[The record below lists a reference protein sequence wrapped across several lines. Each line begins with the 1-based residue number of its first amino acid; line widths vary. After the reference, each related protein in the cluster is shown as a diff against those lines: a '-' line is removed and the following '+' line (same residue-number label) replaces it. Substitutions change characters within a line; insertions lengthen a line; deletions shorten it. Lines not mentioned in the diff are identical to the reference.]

1 LGTTLW
7 GARGRSLPAAPTPA
21 FFHGHFA
28 SHPNMAAMS
37 VTFNVGVMTC
47 ACTVMEDIGA
57 QSSGDHMQAKFV
69 PVSASGVRKAVDS
82 GVHRDRLQWGTCNG
96 LKSVLYYLFGS
107 LHLWF
112 RPIIPN
118 CPWGRGNFGA
128 GSLPRPQW
136 HFSLSTIL
144 RPIGSKWTDGKF
156 LCLSEPKSRVLSER
170 PAERDHDI
178 LHS

>member
-1 LGTTLW
+1 LGTTLR
-7 GARGRSLPAAPTPA
+7 GAWGRSSPAAPNPGI
-21 FFHGHFA
+21 FPRPLRKPCEHGGDVR
-28 SHPNMAAMS
+28 NIQR
-37 VTFNVGVMTC
+37 GVMTC
-47 ACTVMEDIGA
+47 AYTVKEDIGA
-57 QSSGDHMQAKFV
+57 QSSGDRMPAKFV
-69 PVSASGVRKAVDS
+69 LVSASGVRKAVDS

-96 LKSVLYYLFGS
+96 LKSVLYYLLGS

-112 RPIIPN
+112 RPIFPN
-118 CPWGRGNFGA
+118 CPWGRRNFGA